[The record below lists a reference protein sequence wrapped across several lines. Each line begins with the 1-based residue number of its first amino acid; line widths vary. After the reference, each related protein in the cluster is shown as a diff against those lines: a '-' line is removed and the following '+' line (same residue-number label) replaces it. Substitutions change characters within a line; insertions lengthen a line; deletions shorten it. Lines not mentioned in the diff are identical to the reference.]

1 MMQVYPSAGYKFE
14 FNPVIKSPIT
24 IYGPNQK
31 KICSISGPTKADSC
45 SYKIKCEDWLLSQG
59 LVAKKDYNFN
69 VGRILMQTLI

>member
-31 KICSISGPTKADSC
+31 KYVAYQDRLKLIVVH
-45 SYKIKCEDWLLSQG
+45 IK
-59 LVAKKDYNFN
+59 
-69 VGRILMQTLI
+69 